1 MIDSYHGRYTNA
13 MCVVPIHADVGDFI
27 FSRLDESVE
36 TSLITRPDINQI
48 TVTITD
54 EHGNVIKTDSE
65 VNMVLLFQYY
75 KIPVLHKPIQDVR
88 DRLRYLREL
97 MGNKKRL
104 ATIKNGQKKRKTK
117 KERGKA
123 KTKSGPE
130 DSNKRPE
137 P

>member
-1 MIDSYHGRYTNA
+1 

-48 TVTITD
+48 SVTITD
-54 EHGNVIKTDSE
+54 EQGNTILTDSE
-65 VNMVLLFQYY
+65 VNMVLQFQFY

-97 MGNKKRL
+97 MGNKKKSGN
-104 ATIKNGQKKRKTK
+104 IKNGQKKRKTK

-123 KTKSGPE
+123 KTKSGRE

>member
-1 MIDSYHGRYTNA
+1 MI
-13 MCVVPIHADVGDFI
+13 
-27 FSRLDESVE
+27 E
-36 TSLITRPDINQI
+36 
-48 TVTITD
+48 
-54 EHGNVIKTDSE
+54 TDSE
-65 VNMVLLFQYY
+65 VNMVLQFQFY

-97 MGNKKRL
+97 MGNKKKSGN
-104 ATIKNGQKKRKTK
+104 IKNGQKKRKTK